1 MNSLDNWP
9 NTFVG
14 IGLLVT
20 FLGLT
25 VAVYDTAR
33 AINHASTDVDEV
45 LKALENLLTVAS
57 IKFLTSVSG
66 IGCSIIMNLSIKS
79 MQSNINQK
87 LNRLHDRIER
97 CLEFLSLERLQ
108 KKPLMQLKEY
118 QVALQKG

>member
-25 VAVYDTAR
+25 VVVYDA
-33 AINHASTDVDEV
+33 AIAIEAAATDVDKV

-79 MQSNINQK
+79 MQSNITQK

-108 KKPLMQLKEY
+108 KNY
-118 QVALQKG
+118 